1 MIQKEKEE
9 NNQTCNNKNIWND
22 SVKKIKKQLFNNLY
36 VKC

>member
-9 NNQTCNNKNIWND
+9 NNQTCNNKNIWKD
-22 SVKKIKKQLFNNLY
+22 SVKKTKKELFNNLY